1 MKQASPGA
9 PSALADRKALLF
21 ALFVLVALALRATT
35 FGDTNRHADET
46 FYFLVGQRMHE
57 GLLPY
62 VDVWDRKPLGLFLI
76 YWLIAGVSHSVL
88 AYQLVACAMAGA
100 TALVIARL
108 VAHWGNARGGL
119 FAGLAYLFA
128 IGPFEGITG
137 QAPDFYNLLIASAA
151 LLLSHDRERL
161 LTGQAGGRTWGAM
174 ALCGLALTIK
184 QTTLFESAW
193 FGLFA
198 LFCLHR
204 GGAPLGRIA
213 GFATRACALGAL
225 PTLAIAA
232 FYWQAGHWAEFWH
245 AMVTSNLNK
254 LPEGGAGWRVL
265 GIGLRAIMVLLPAA
279 AGLALGGERPGA
291 RLFVGG
297 WVAAAFAGFAA
308 VPNAYAHYLLPVMV
322 PLSVAAGL
330 FLSRVRFRF
339 VIVLVIALYALMWD
353 KPDRRAWTRGSIE
366 SMAEMA
372 RVIRAH
378 DGGGGLLVYE
388 GPHYLYALAGKR
400 FLSPLVF
407 PHHFNHAIENNVS
420 HLDTRAEIDRVL
432 SRWPGVIVMT
442 RHPRSLPV
450 NAYVR
455 GRVLAYARA
464 HCASRQVVTL
474 REDHNLIPVVIFGD
488 CGPGQRAGIPAGQ

>member
-1 MKQASPGA
+1 
-9 PSALADRKALLF
+9 
-21 ALFVLVALALRATT
+21 
-35 FGDTNRHADET
+35 
-46 FYFLVGQRMHE
+46 MHE

-88 AYQLVACAMAGA
+88 AYQLVACLFAGA

-128 IGPFEGITG
+128 VGPFEGITG
-137 QAPDFYNLLIASAA
+137 QTPDFYNLLIAGAA
-151 LLLSHDRERL
+151 LLVSLDVERL
-161 LTGQAGGRTWGAM
+161 LGGRAGWRTWRTWGAM
-174 ALCGLALTIK
+174 GLCGLALTVK

-193 FGLFA
+193 FGIVA

-204 GGAPLGRIA
+204 GGAPLGRL
-213 GFATRACALGAL
+213 GWFALRACAIGAL
-225 PTLAIAA
+225 PTLLIAA

-254 LPEGGAGWRVL
+254 ATEGDAGWRVI

-291 RLFVGG
+291 RAFVGG
-297 WVAAAFAGFAA
+297 WLVAAFVGFAS

-322 PLSVAAGL
+322 PLAVAAGL

-353 KPDRRAWTRGSIE
+353 KPDRREWTRGSIE

-407 PHHFNHAIENNVS
+407 PHHFNHGIENNVS
-420 HLDTRAEIDRVL
+420 HLDTHAEIDRVL

-450 NAYVR
+450 NVYVR
-455 GRVLAYARA
+455 AHVLAYARA
-464 HCASRQVVTL
+464 HCASKTVVTL

-488 CGPGQRAGIPAGQ
+488 CGRGMRAGVSAGQ